1 MDLSKGFEIIQFD
14 GSLSRNIL
22 ESLYTLNQEN
32 TPEVGS
38 IRSTKSFASLL
49 DKSSINLL
57 IEHSK
62 QPIGFVICFR
72 ENLEYESLNYK
83 FFNETKQKFLYIDR
97 VVIQSDYR
105 RMGFGTRVYKY
116 IDGLAAKELLPI
128 CCEVNS
134 IPLNQISLNFH
145 VKNGFIEIG
154 ERDFKE
160 HSVKYLEKKYI

>member
-1 MDLSKGFEIIQFD
+1 VDLSKGFEIIKFSRS
-14 GSLSRNIL
+14 SLSNTL
-22 ESLYTLNQEN
+22 ENLYKLNQEN

-38 IRSTKSFASLL
+38 IRSYESFASLL
-49 DKSSINLL
+49 DISYVNLL
-57 IEHSK
+57 IEYKK

-83 FFNETKQKFLYIDR
+83 FFNDTKQKFLYIDR

-116 IDGLAAKELLPI
+116 IYELASKETLPI
-128 CCEVNS
+128 CCEVNL

-145 VKNGFIEIG
+145 AKNGFIKVG
-154 ERDFKE
+154 ERDFKD
-160 HSVKYLEKKYI
+160 HSVRYLQK

>member
-1 MDLSKGFEIIQFD
+1 MDLSKEFEIIQFD

-22 ESLYTLNQEN
+22 ESLYSLNQEN
-32 TPEVGS
+32 IPEVGS
-38 IRSTKSFASLL
+38 IRSAKSFSSLL

-57 IEHSK
+57 IEHTK

-105 RMGFGTRVYKY
+105 RMGFGTKVYKY
-116 IDGLAAKELLPI
+116 IDGVAAKESLPI

-134 IPLNQISLNFH
+134 IPLNQISFNFH
-145 VKNGFIEIG
+145 AKNGFIKVG
-154 ERDFKE
+154 ERDFKD
-160 HSVKYLEKKYI
+160 HSVRYLQK

>member
-1 MDLSKGFEIIQFD
+1 VDLYKGFEIIKFNR
-14 GSLSRNIL
+14 SSPSHTL
-22 ESLYTLNQEN
+22 ESLYKLNQEN

-38 IRSTKSFASLL
+38 IRSYKSFTSLL
-49 DKSSINLL
+49 DISSINLL
-57 IEHSK
+57 IEYKK
-62 QPIGFVICFR
+62 QSIGFVICFR

-83 FFNETKQKFLYIDR
+83 FFNEIKQKFLYIDR

-116 IDGLAAKELLPI
+116 IDEVAAKESLPI

-145 VKNGFIEIG
+145 AKNGFTKVG
-154 ERDFKE
+154 ERDFKD
-160 HSVKYLEKKYI
+160 HSVRYLQK

>member
-1 MDLSKGFEIIQFD
+1 MDLSKGFEIIKFNRR
-14 GSLSRNIL
+14 SPSHTL
-22 ESLYTLNQEN
+22 ENLYKLNQEN

-38 IRSTKSFASLL
+38 IRSYKSFTSLL
-49 DKSSINLL
+49 DISSINLL
-57 IEHSK
+57 IEYKK
-62 QPIGFVICFR
+62 QSIGFVICFR

-83 FFNETKQKFLYIDR
+83 FFNEIKQKFLYIDR

-116 IDGLAAKELLPI
+116 IDEVAAKESLPI

-145 VKNGFIEIG
+145 AKNGFTKVG
-154 ERDFKE
+154 ERDFKD
-160 HSVKYLEKKYI
+160 HSVRYLQK

>member
-1 MDLSKGFEIIQFD
+1 VDLSKGFEIIKFNR
-14 GSLSRNIL
+14 SLPSNTL
-22 ESLYTLNQEN
+22 ENLYKLNQEN

-38 IRSTKSFASLL
+38 IRSYESFTSLL
-49 DKSSINLL
+49 DISSINLL
-57 IEHSK
+57 IEYKK
-62 QPIGFVICFR
+62 QSIGFVICFR

-116 IDGLAAKELLPI
+116 IDEVAAKESLQI
-128 CCEVNS
+128 CCEVNL

-145 VKNGFIEIG
+145 AKNGFTKVG
-154 ERDFKE
+154 ERDFKD
-160 HSVKYLEKKYI
+160 HSVRYLQK

>member
-22 ESLYTLNQEN
+22 ESLYSLNQEN

-38 IRSTKSFASLL
+38 IGSVESFTSLL
-49 DKSSINLL
+49 DKSSLNLL
-57 IEHSK
+57 IKYKK

-83 FFNETKQKFLYIDR
+83 FFNETKKNFLYIDR
-97 VVIQSDYR
+97 VVIKSQYR
-105 RMGFGTRVYKY
+105 RMGVGTKVYKY
-116 IDGLAAKELLPI
+116 LDGVAAKELLPI

-145 VKNGFIEIG
+145 AKNGFVEVG
-154 ERDFKE
+154 EKDFKD
-160 HSVKYLEKKYI
+160 HSVRYLTK

>member
-1 MDLSKGFEIIQFD
+1 MDLSKGFEIIKFSR
-14 GSLSRNIL
+14 SLPSNKL
-22 ESLYTLNQEN
+22 ENLYKLNQEN

-38 IRSTKSFASLL
+38 IESYESFVSLL
-49 DKSSINLL
+49 DISSINLL
-57 IEHSK
+57 IEYKK
-62 QPIGFVICFR
+62 QPVGFVICFR

-116 IDGLAAKELLPI
+116 IDGIAAKESLPI

-145 VKNGFIEIG
+145 SKNGFIKVG
-154 ERDFKE
+154 ERKFKD
-160 HSVKYLEKKYI
+160 HSVDYLEK

>member
-1 MDLSKGFEIIQFD
+1 MDLSKEFEIIQFD

-22 ESLYTLNQEN
+22 ESLYSLNQEN

-38 IRSTKSFASLL
+38 IRSAKFFASLL

-83 FFNETKQKFLYIDR
+83 FFNEIKQKFLYIDR
-97 VVIQSDYR
+97 VVIKSDYR
-105 RMGFGTRVYKY
+105 RMGFGTRVYRY
-116 IDGLAAKELLPI
+116 IDEIAAKESLPI

-145 VKNGFIEIG
+145 SKNGFIKVG
-154 ERDFKE
+154 ERKFKD
-160 HSVKYLEKKYI
+160 HSVDYLEK

>member
-1 MDLSKGFEIIQFD
+1 MDLSKGFEIIKFNR
-14 GSLSRNIL
+14 SSPSHTL
-22 ESLYTLNQEN
+22 ENLYKLNQEN

-38 IRSTKSFASLL
+38 IKSYESFASLL
-49 DKSSINLL
+49 DISSINLL
-57 IEHSK
+57 IEYKK
-62 QPIGFVICFR
+62 QPVGFVICFR

-116 IDGLAAKELLPI
+116 IDEVAAKESLPI

-134 IPLNQISLNFH
+134 IPLNQISFNFH
-145 VKNGFIEIG
+145 AKNGFIKVG
-154 ERDFKE
+154 ERDFTD
-160 HSVKYLEKKYI
+160 HSVTYLQK

>member
-1 MDLSKGFEIIQFD
+1 MNLSKGFEIIKF
-14 GSLSRNIL
+14 SRSSPSNTL
-22 ESLYTLNQEN
+22 ENLYKLNQEN

-38 IRSTKSFASLL
+38 IRSYESFASLL
-49 DKSSINLL
+49 DISYVNLL
-57 IEHSK
+57 IEYKK

-83 FFNETKQKFLYIDR
+83 FFNDTKQKFLYIDR

-116 IDGLAAKELLPI
+116 IDEVAAKESLPI

-145 VKNGFIEIG
+145 AKNGFTKVG
-154 ERDFKE
+154 ERDFKD
-160 HSVKYLEKKYI
+160 HSVRYLQK